1 MDVHDIAFKKS
12 FQYLF
17 YKQFQLL
24 HSINIKEDN
33 SFCFVVVYVVECVLF
48 YFGFFFVKTFNT
60 CTIELKANLQ
70 AAHYIT
76 VFTHASLQV
85 VRMNYGELLLK
96 TVVCYSSYL
105 YLWFC

>member
-1 MDVHDIAFKKS
+1 MDVHDIALKKS

-33 SFCFVVVYVVECVLF
+33 SFCFVVV
-48 YFGFFFVKTFNT
+48 
-60 CTIELKANLQ
+60 Q